1 MPLPSTMTPIA
12 TITLGNATTD
22 TVTFSNISSTYTDLV
37 VIINTGGT
45 TSTLSSLQ
53 MRFNSDTGSNYSTTT
68 LYGTGS
74 ASASGRYTSQ
84 TKMIIGNIVAALP
97 LDVKSNCIVQIQNYS
112 NATTNKTALA
122 RFNDSAND
130 VNATISLWRNTNA
143 ITTVTFFTPLSY
155 FANTSFFTLYGVKA
169 A

>member
-1 MPLPSTMTPIA
+1 MAITYEPIA
-12 TITLGNATTD
+12 TTTLADATTN
-22 TVTFSNISSTYTDLV
+22 TVTFSGISGTYTDLV
-37 VIINTGGT
+37 AIINTGGT

-74 ASASGRYTSQ
+74 SAASGRYTSQ
-84 TKMIIGNIVAALP
+84 TKMLIGNIVTALP
-97 LDVKSNCIVQIQNYS
+97 LDVKSNCVVQIQNYS
-112 NATTNKTALA
+112 NATTYKTALA

-130 VNATISLWRNTNA
+130 VNATVSLWRDTDA

-155 FANTSFFTLYGVKA
+155 FANTSTFTLYGIA
-169 A
+169 SA